1 MNKTLIA
8 AGGALL
14 LVAACGG
21 LRPVAPSA
29 AAVGVADTASADDPL
44 TLLERAC
51 LDDPMNAA
59 HWARLAAALDG
70 VGQRARAA
78 RLYQQAASLSV
89 HDARR
94 DYALLRS
101 SAAISTRASTGVE
114 EKVPIATPWADAR
127 SGVDPYAAMP
137 RTQVQPLGA
146 ALVQLVRLPALAAS
160 SSASAPSSAL
170 APVSAMAST
179 PSTHG
184 LARLEISNGNG
195 VTGAAARL
203 ARTLDSERLQTVR
216 LTNVK
221 DFNEPLSRIEYAPA
235 QQAAAHALSQRLEV
249 PLAPGRTPSARADLR
264 IVIGH
269 DARQRQFK

>member
-1 MNKTLIA
+1 MNKTLLA

-14 LVAACGG
+14 MVAACGG

-29 AAVGVADTASADDPL
+29 GSVAAAAASSASASASADDPL

-70 VGQRARAA
+70 AGQRARAA
-78 RLYQQAASLSV
+78 RLYQQAASLSA

-101 SAAISTRASTGVE
+101 SAPAVMPS
-114 EKVPIATPWADAR
+114 ADVR
-127 SGVDPYAAMP
+127 SGVEPYATMP

-146 ALVQLVRLPALAAS
+146 ALVQLVRLPAPAAAAPIPAS
-160 SSASAPSSAL
+160 SPDPAPSISG
-170 APVSAMAST
+170 P
-179 PSTHG
+179 
-184 LARLEISNGNG
+184 ARLEISNGNG

-203 ARTLDSERLQTVR
+203 ARTLDSDQLQAVR

-221 DFNEPLSRIEYAPA
+221 DFNEPLSRIEYVPA
-235 QQAAAHALSQRLEV
+235 QQAAAHALSQRLAV

-269 DARQRQFK
+269 DARQRQFR